1 MASADDTRAIVV
13 TIAKGRE
20 NDVDENTI
28 RQHAEAHGQAVVAGD
43 LRKASSDLNDEAKQ
57 QAPTVMKSL
66 PRPTTSASVEDVTA
80 EGDAF
85 VARILYS
92 GENSKATVA
101 SRWVEENGRPVIA
114 SLEIV

>member
-1 MASADDTRAIVV
+1 M
-13 TIAKGRE
+13 
-20 NDVDENTI
+20 DENTV
-28 RQHAEAHGQAVVAGD
+28 RQHAEAHAQAIVAGD
-43 LRKASSDLNDEAKQ
+43 INKAGSDLNRDAMQ
-57 QAPTVMKSL
+57 QAPTVMKAL
-66 PRPTTSASVEDVTA
+66 PRPATSASVESVTS

-85 VARILYS
+85 VARILYQ